1 MRISQI
7 LCHLTSDVKLP
18 NYCLLKKLING
29 AVTLEIYST
38 FYHNNCGNCNFIAE
52 SQCDRY
58 IFYVN
63 ESIHFCM
70 ISGETLPLNAVNKRA
85 FPCNFAK
92 FLGDRHFAVGP
103 PKSLRLSTMF
113 SFQDSFL
120 KQLILTLLL
129 FPSAFYS
136 GDPCKNH

>member
-38 FYHNNCGNCNFIAE
+38 FYHNNYGNYNFIAE

-70 ISGETLPLNAVNKRA
+70 ISGETLPVKAD
-85 FPCNFAK
+85 F
-92 FLGDRHFAVGP
+92 
-103 PKSLRLSTMF
+103 
-113 SFQDSFL
+113 
-120 KQLILTLLL
+120 
-129 FPSAFYS
+129 
-136 GDPCKNH
+136 NHA